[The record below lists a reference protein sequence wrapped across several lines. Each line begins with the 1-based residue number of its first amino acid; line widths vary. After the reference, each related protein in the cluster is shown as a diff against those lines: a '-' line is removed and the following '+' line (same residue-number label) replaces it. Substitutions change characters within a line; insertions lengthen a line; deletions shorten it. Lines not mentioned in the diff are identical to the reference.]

1 MIDSTT
7 QRRTV
12 LRASLLVGALGS
24 IAFLPSCGPSLSAT
38 NVGLRNCVEQEA
50 TADGRLSC
58 MKRVTPQAGEP
69 AKCSEGRAYGSELS
83 YQPIDDKRR
92 DDLQKDVKYLR
103 HEAWEAVADA
113 PFQYD
118 VDWAGSLVGAE
129 NNNAMEWIRG
139 ALHGRDATLSLGTS
153 PDTRALIDMSVQ
165 RDGKLIE
172 DFVTDA
178 PAAMVREAAE
188 GLGKLSARLEALSGE
203 VHELFSGFYMG
214 LNKINATTS
223 CYHDFAAAEQR
234 MQVSISKFRETIEAS
249 RKRLDERFGT
259 RSSEEAEQLRK
270 DREAWK
276 KAEAASCG
284 APKKASDCDGV
295 DAYLAEFPR
304 GERAEE
310 AKKLLASVA
319 STIGPLR
326 DEAAWKNARV
336 AECQR
341 PKSSDACDGVKA
353 YLESYPQGIHAE
365 EASRMMRL
373 KRGALVQL
381 AALEEQRRRIAAVR
395 AVQTCIQTC
404 AKSLRA
410 CQSECRKGAPD
421 SLLSCQRSCL
431 ETFKGT
437 CVPACKK

>member
-1 MIDSTT
+1 
-7 QRRTV
+7 
-12 LRASLLVGALGS
+12 
-24 IAFLPSCGPSLSAT
+24 
-38 NVGLRNCVEQEA
+38 
-50 TADGRLSC
+50 

-69 AKCSEGRAYGSELS
+69 AECSEGRAFGSEVS

-92 DDLQKDVKYLR
+92 DDLRSDVKYLR
-103 HEAWEAVADA
+103 QEAWEAVANA

-118 VDWAGSLVGAE
+118 VDWGGSRVGAE
-129 NNNAMEWIRG
+129 NNNAVEWLRA
-139 ALHGRDATLSLGTS
+139 ALQGQDATLSLGTS

-178 PAAMVREAAE
+178 PAAMVREAAD
-188 GLGKLSARLEALSGE
+188 GLGKLSARLESLHSE
-203 VHELFSGFYMG
+203 VHELFSGLFMG
-214 LNKINATTS
+214 LDKINATTS
-223 CYHDFAAAEQR
+223 CYHEFAAAEQR
-234 MQVSISKFRETIEAS
+234 MQASISKFRETIEAS
-249 RKRLDERFGT
+249 RKRLEERFGT
-259 RSSEEAEQLRK
+259 RSTEEAEQLRK

-284 APKKASDCDGV
+284 VPKKASDCDGV
-295 DAYLAEFPR
+295 DAYLAAFPR

-310 AKKLLASVA
+310 AKKILASVA

-336 AECQR
+336 AECKT
-341 PKSSDACDGVKA
+341 PKASDACDGVKA
-353 YLESYPQGIHAE
+353 YLEVHPQGIHAE

-381 AALEEQRRRIAAVR
+381 AALEEQRRRIAALR

-404 AKSLRA
+404 ATSLRA
-410 CQSECRKGAPD
+410 CQNECRQGAPD
-421 SLLSCQRSCL
+421 SLVSCQRSCL
-431 ETFKGT
+431 ETFNGT
-437 CVPACKK
+437 CVPGCKK